1 MVQLLV
7 TAMLA
12 VSTIA
17 AAPNRAQWQ
26 SDYGKALAATRAD
39 DRPLLVVLDVPND
52 PEAAVASE
60 QLEAKGEQ
68 SELLGA
74 YQRCHIDVSTEYGK
88 KVAEVFEADEF
99 PFTAIID
106 KTGSVVLC
114 KKLGQ
119 LSSEEWQAT
128 LAAYQ
133 KGERQS
139 PTLHTS
145 FYRGDDV
152 VYQSNSTTPN
162 IVSPSYCPSCQ
173 LRAQ

>member
-1 MVQLLV
+1 MVQLLMTGV
-7 TAMLA
+7 LAMSA
-12 VSTIA
+12 IA
-17 AAPNRAQWQ
+17 AGANTAQWQ

-39 DRPLLVVLDVPND
+39 DHPLLVVLDVPSD
-52 PEAAVASE
+52 PESAAASD

-68 SELLGA
+68 SELLGS

-88 KVAEVFEADEF
+88 KVAQVFAAKEF

-114 KKLGQ
+114 KKLGK
-119 LSSEEWQAT
+119 LSSEEWQET
-128 LAAYQ
+128 LAKYQ
-133 KGERQS
+133 EGESASTIVR
-139 PTLHTS
+139 TS

-152 VYQSNSTTPN
+152 VFEQGATTPS
-162 IVSPSYCPSCQ
+162 IASPSYCPSCQ